1 MSMVT
6 LVLRR
11 LLGPEARERLVSGWA
26 GFWMR
31 LAGARVAPRTATRLA
46 SLAVPPY
53 YGRHRL
59 RAFHLRGHTAPS
71 ATIHHRSLRRGDHT
85 SLAERV
91 IVFED
96 EGGGTVTIGDRST
109 VNHGVCIQT
118 GQGGRVTI
126 GADTHIQP
134 WCQLSAYVG
143 AIEIGD
149 GVDIAP
155 GCSFY
160 PYDHAMEP
168 GRPIRDQG
176 LVSRGDIVVGDGA
189 LVGTHAILLSGAKVG
204 NGAVIAAGAVVR
216 DTVPDGAIAAGVPA
230 RVVGTR
236 SGTSAARHPSDGSR
250 PAEPSRRR

>member
-1 MSMVT
+1 MSVMA
-6 LVLRR
+6 LMLRG
-11 LLGPEARERLVSGWA
+11 LLAPDVRQRLVSTWA

-31 LAGARVAPRTATRLA
+31 LAGAGVVPRTATRLA

-59 RAFHLRGHTAPS
+59 RAFHPRGYTAPS
-71 ATIHHRSLRRGDHT
+71 ATVHHRAFRRGNHT

-96 EGGGTVTIGDRST
+96 EGGGTATIGDRST
-109 VNHGVCIQT
+109 VNHDVCIQT

-134 WCQLSAYVG
+134 WCQFSAYIG
-143 AIEIGD
+143 AIAIGD

-160 PYDHAMEP
+160 PYEHAMDP
-168 GRPIRDQG
+168 GRPIREQG

-189 LVGTHAILLSGAKVG
+189 WLGAHAILLSGAKVG
-204 NGAVIAAGAVVR
+204 RGAVIAAGAVVR
-216 DTVPDGAIAAGVPA
+216 NAVPDGAIAAGVPA
-230 RVVGTR
+230 KVVGTR
-236 SGTSAARHPSDGSR
+236 ERSGNAA
-250 PAEPSRRR
+250 